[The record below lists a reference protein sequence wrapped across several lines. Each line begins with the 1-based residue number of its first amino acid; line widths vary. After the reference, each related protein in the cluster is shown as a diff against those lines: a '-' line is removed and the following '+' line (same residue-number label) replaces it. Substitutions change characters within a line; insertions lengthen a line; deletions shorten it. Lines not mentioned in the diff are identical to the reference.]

1 MSKGLKWL
9 YRFLA
14 SRELAIGL
22 FSIICLYAVPGT
34 FIEKTK
40 IYSGPVFKT
49 LIGLIGLNLLLCT
62 LQKVKSLSRPVL
74 VMHSGVIFILAGTV
88 VSSFGFVAT
97 VNVYEG
103 TTADKFYRWDINK
116 DVSLGMDLAVK
127 KINIEYYPIPV
138 KVGVLKNGEKG
149 GLFTLKTGETFDL
162 ENYRVRVDALEF
174 PSENLKLSVF
184 SQDHF
189 IGSARTSGDNNL
201 PSDFPYKFVLVAFK
215 NPSLKRT
222 WLDLM
227 LSRNSSIIAEG
238 TSEVNSPFK
247 WEDYNF
253 SYVKGQSDRYGIPF
267 AGIQIT
273 KDPGKPFVYFGFVIT
288 GIGVI
293 SYVLRRLGIYGR

>member
-1 MSKGLKWL
+1 MSKGLRWL

-14 SRELAIGL
+14 SRDLAIGL
-22 FSIICLYAVPGT
+22 FCAFVLYILPGT
-34 FIEKTK
+34 FMEKK
-40 IYSGPVFKT
+40 DIYSGPVFKAMT
-49 LIGLIGLNLLLCT
+49 SLIWLNLLLCT
-62 LQKVKSLSRPVL
+62 LQKAKVIPLAVL
-74 VMHSGVIFILAGTV
+74 IMHAGVIVIVAGSAISSLGFI
-88 VSSFGFVAT
+88 AT
-97 VNVYEG
+97 ANIYEG
-103 TTADKFYRWDINK
+103 TAMDKFYRWDINK
-116 DVSLGMDLAVK
+116 DVSLGMALTVK

-138 KVGVLKNGEKG
+138 KVGVLKNGEKK

-162 ENYRVRVDALEF
+162 ENYKVRVDALEF

-184 SQDHF
+184 NQDHF
-189 IGSARTSGDNNL
+189 ISSAETSGDNNL
-201 PSDFPYKFVLVAFK
+201 PSDFPYKFILVAYK

-247 WEDYNF
+247 WEGYNF

-288 GIGVI
+288 GLGVI
-293 SYVLRRLGIYGR
+293 FYALRRLGIYGR